1 MENVNQCA
9 LSENSLSKNKKSNNL
24 YRTTSDNLA
33 DIFNLGLQRWNV
45 VIIDWFKYHFNWKD
59 KFFIDKNTKKSV
71 DIQWKSYKEIIVRYG
86 WNSIE
91 W

>member
-9 LSENSLSKNKKSNNL
+9 LSENSLIKNKKSNNL

-45 VIIDWFKYHFNWKD
+45 VIIDWLKYHFNWKD
-59 KFFIDKNTKKSV
+59 KFFIDKNAKKSA
-71 DIQWKSYKEIIVRYG
+71 DIQWKTYKETIVRYD